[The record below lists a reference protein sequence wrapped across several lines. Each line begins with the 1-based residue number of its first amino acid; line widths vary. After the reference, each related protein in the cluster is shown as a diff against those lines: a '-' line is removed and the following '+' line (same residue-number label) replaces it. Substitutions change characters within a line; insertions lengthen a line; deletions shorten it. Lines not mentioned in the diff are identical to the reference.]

1 MQLARIV
8 GNAVMTCAHTSVRG
22 SALFL
27 CQPIDE
33 NGDDCGDIVVAINPF
48 GGGVGSKVIVAADGK
63 TAQKYVCAAKSP
75 LRHCIVCILDD

>member
-1 MQLARIV
+1 MQIAKIV
-8 GNAVMTCAHTSVRG
+8 GNVVMACADPSAAR
-22 SALFL
+22 SALYL

-63 TAQKYVCAAKSP
+63 TAQKYVCDAKSP